1 MQLGEQIRN
10 HLTPATNVSKGWV
23 VEGIGVVGGLST
35 MIIKLVCIFFMVI
48 HGMGRAG
55 EDEKR
60 GVVWCSVNMNCWM
73 IFLEASVW
81 RQTR

>member
-1 MQLGEQIRN
+1 
-10 HLTPATNVSKGWV
+10 
-23 VEGIGVVGGLST
+23 

-60 GVVWCSVNMNCWM
+60 GVVWCEYELLDDIPGSQSM
-73 IFLEASVW
+73 ASNAV
-81 RQTR
+81 RLD

>member
-1 MQLGEQIRN
+1 
-10 HLTPATNVSKGWV
+10 
-23 VEGIGVVGGLST
+23 

-60 GVVWCSVNMNCWM
+60 GVMWCGVNTNCWM
-73 IFLEASVW
+73 IFLEARVW